1 MNRISALF
9 KMSGEKLIPF
19 ITAGFPRL
27 DLTVELVLAAEKAGA
42 DMIELGMPFSDPL
55 AEGPVIQASS
65 QTALENGVTL
75 PWILEQVSVIRESS
89 KIPLVLMGYINP
101 ILQYGMKTF
110 IHDAREAGVDGFILP
125 DLPPEEAE
133 TWVLECHKA
142 DVSPI
147 LLVAPNTPDERIQN
161 ISRLAGGL
169 IYAVSVLGITGSDFR
184 SDRAL
189 IQYLKRVRKYSETPF
204 VVGFGVKSRQDV
216 TLINQMA
223 DGAVVGTA
231 LIQRIQASRNP
242 VQAVEQFI
250 QELKGT

>member
-1 MNRISALF
+1 MNRISDLF
-9 KMSGEKLIPF
+9 KIRGEKLIPF

-75 PWILEQVSVIRESS
+75 SWILDQVSVIRETS

-101 ILQYGMKTF
+101 ILQYGMKAF
-110 IHDAREAGVDGFILP
+110 VQDAHKAGVDGFILP
-125 DLPPEEAE
+125 DLPPEEAG
-133 TWVLECHKA
+133 TWVQECHQTG
-142 DVSPI
+142 VSPI
-147 LLVAPNTPDERIQN
+147 LLVAPNTPAERIRS
-161 ISRLAGGL
+161 ISRLAGDL
-169 IYAVSVLGITGSDFR
+169 IYAVSVLGITGSDFH

-189 IQYLKRVRKYSETPF
+189 IQYLKRVREYSETPF
-204 VVGFGVKSRQDV
+204 VVGFGVKSRQDI

-231 LIQRIQASRNP
+231 LIQRISESSDP
-242 VQAVEQFI
+242 VQSVEQFI
-250 QELKGT
+250 RELRGT